1 MRCGYGATNI
11 ITDLI
16 NPYYLLFLGFY
27 GRGFWT
33 TAGTNADDNTDT
45 AMVSDIRINDSLQ
58 GGLPD
63 KKTLTSSNLS
73 GYREIGICLPD
84 LMSQELHIKK
94 CFSKK

>member
-73 GYREIGICLPD
+73 GYREITFCLGGM
-84 LMSQELHIKK
+84 LFKEIVCKLLI
-94 CFSKK
+94 